1 MEVNTMNCQCNYDIK
16 DDFIELLHAK
26 NNFSGVE
33 ELKHYYKMYCME
45 ASSAKRN
52 LMKFCIYRLS
62 SNLADSELKSFDCDV
77 CKRVIESFPITYRW
91 LNNFTCTNQKGSS
104 IKYEVINGNRYFRG
118 DTMTSAWTILKGYVK
133 LRTSTY
139 TIGKNDTWELFILR
153 NVDRI
158 PLSDAMGDFLQLVHS
173 IGNFMPV
180 PRGFNTG
187 RSNFGKWDSW
197 DLTLNQLYQWYKDNT
212 PSGSTVNNQSLEK
225 LFEKDSNKQ
234 NSILSCQ
241 TWLES
246 FDTWAQ
252 FVKENYL
259 DSFLH
264 KNGTPKAFFEN
275 HSLTNPT
282 PKTIIEYETFLQTV
296 NACIISRGNSIIN
309 FLSEKEDVNVNRE
322 QFKSKN
328 SKDAK
333 GIHITKLL
341 TQNIK
346 KLKDELK
353 SNPVDNLGRIS
364 SIIAVGISVVYAII
378 LWMKFVLSGGYTSQI
393 ADVKQQGIGKIVNFR
408 FDLLASHSNSL
419 IFKIVLALIVI
430 ALLGI
435 CIKGAYQRIGIK
447 RKVLMVNIVM
457 GWLSIVACGIGWMRI
472 DSFLHS
478 EQGFEWSQK
487 VGYDSAVITMNKVL
501 FIGRICLI
509 AAIILWIL
517 SIAFTC
523 FMKSTRRDTLYLIKV
538 SLLVCI
544 GIPVLLIVAE
554 NILGILFLIIT
565 AIVIGV
571 ISNLPIGDTEKIKL
585 YDENG
590 RYVATMNDTSSN
602 IEKNSI
608 DKNGY

>member
-1 MEVNTMNCQCNYDIK
+1 MNCQCNYDIK
-16 DDFIELLHAK
+16 DDFIELLHEK
-26 NNFSGVE
+26 NNFSGAE

-45 ASSAKRN
+45 TNSTKRN
-52 LMKFCIYRLS
+52 VMKFCIYRLS
-62 SNLADSELKSFDCDV
+62 SNLVDSELKSFDCDV
-77 CKRVIESFPITYRW
+77 SKRVIESFPITYRW

-139 TIGKNDTWELFILR
+139 TIGENDTWELFILR

-180 PRGFNTG
+180 PQGFNTG

-212 PSGSTVNNQSLEK
+212 PSGSTINNHSLEK
-225 LFEKDSNKQ
+225 LFKNDSNKQ

-241 TWLES
+241 IWLES
-246 FDTWAQ
+246 FNTWGQ

-259 DSFLH
+259 DSFVY
-264 KNGTPKAFFEN
+264 KNGTPKTFFEN

-309 FLSEKEDVNVNRE
+309 FLSEKEDVNVN
-322 QFKSKN
+322 QKQSVHKKSK
-328 SKDAK
+328 DTK
-333 GIHITKLL
+333 GIHIIKLI

-346 KLKDELK
+346 KLRDELK

-364 SIIAVGISVVYAII
+364 SIVAVGISVIYAII

-393 ADVKQQGIGKIVNFR
+393 ADVKQQGIGKIVNFQ

-419 IFKIVLALIVI
+419 IFKIVLALLVI

-435 CIKGAYQRIGIK
+435 CIKGAYQRTGTK
-447 RKVLMVNIVM
+447 RKVLMFNIVL
-457 GWLSIVACGIGWMRI
+457 GWLSVVTCGIGWIKIER
-472 DSFLHS
+472 FLHS

-501 FIGRICLI
+501 FISRTCLI
-509 AAIILWIL
+509 VATILWVL

-523 FMKSTRRDTLYLIKV
+523 FMKGTRRDTLYLIKDFL
-538 SLLVCI
+538 SVCI
-544 GIPVLLIVAE
+544 GIPVLLIVSE
-554 NILGILFLIIT
+554 NILGILFLIII

-571 ISNLPIGDTEKIKL
+571 VSNLLIDDNEKVKL
-585 YDENG
+585 YDEKG
-590 RYVATMNDTSSN
+590 RYVATPNEKSS
-602 IEKNSI
+602 KFVKDSK
-608 DKNGY
+608 DRNGYL